1 MKLAATIIATA
12 AIVTAQDDAAYDGN
26 AAYAAYDGNY
36 DAAYPAYDAAYNAT
50 DYGAYEAG
58 RPADGPA
65 SGGKTAYA
73 AQTQQGNY
81 QGYNQGYQQ
90 LSCWTCRNAYSV
102 AECQSK
108 GKLETCQSNQVFLT
122 QIGIFEQKRNKKS
135 VLAV

>member
-1 MKLAATIIATA
+1 MKLAATIIATT
-12 AIVTAQDDAAYDGN
+12 AIVAAQDD
-26 AAYAAYDGNY
+26 AYAAYDGNY
-36 DAAYPAYDAAYNAT
+36 DAAYPAYDASYNGT
-50 DYGAYEAG
+50 DYGAYDAG

-102 AECQSK
+102 AECQAK
-108 GKLETCQSNQVFLT
+108 GKLETCQSNQVF
-122 QIGIFEQKRNKKS
+122 RNNSMLVKNFVAEILKYF
-135 VLAV
+135 

>member
-12 AIVTAQDDAAYDGN
+12 AIVSAQDD

-36 DAAYPAYDAAYNAT
+36 DAAYPAYDAVYNGT

-108 GKLETCQSNQVFLT
+108 GKLETCQSNQVFSL
-122 QIGIFEQKRNKKS
+122 IEKF
-135 VLAV
+135 LL

>member
-12 AIVTAQDDAAYDGN
+12 AIVSALDD

-36 DAAYPAYDAAYNAT
+36 DAAYPAYDAVYNGT

-108 GKLETCQSNQVFLT
+108 GKLETCHSNQVPYNRFL
-122 QIGIFEQKRNKKS
+122 QLLRWNGFSK
-135 VLAV
+135 L

>member
-1 MKLAATIIATA
+1 MRSSRFLVKPFEVMKLAATIIATA
-12 AIVTAQDDAAYDGN
+12 AIVSAQDD

-36 DAAYPAYDAAYNAT
+36 DAYPAYDAVYNGT

-58 RPADGPA
+58 RPADEPADGPA

-108 GKLETCQSNQVFLT
+108 GKLETCHSNQV
-122 QIGIFEQKRNKKS
+122 
-135 VLAV
+135 

>member
-12 AIVTAQDDAAYDGN
+12 AIVAAQDDAAYDGN

-108 GKLETCQSNQVFLT
+108 GKLETCQSNQVFSNLLDTKLT
-122 QIGIFEQKRNKKS
+122 FLSQN
-135 VLAV
+135 